1 MHAPPSFAFQ
11 TGYEHADEEDD
22 SPKSLAT
29 HKRKRLSKACNACHR
44 SKRRCDGTAPCSNCY
59 FASRPCHYTDAHG
72 RSVAAPH
79 TGKPDASKVSRSITA
94 RGKTYSEDDRP
105 RSSTSKGP
113 PDASEK
119 QSRKRVKH
127 EERETSFN
135 SAPTRED
142 SATNRVP
149 PLLFDADLM
158 RELTNLFFAHRH
170 PWCAI
175 IHKSTFSASLP
186 HNRVPP
192 YLLYAICA
200 LAAPLSRRPR
210 IRTTPLHLSGIP
222 FASQAVS
229 LMFDRS
235 RDSGDLLCE
244 RNLTTAQALC
254 LLMVH
259 DRIAQT
265 KAKLANSRYRDLA
278 LQIVQELGVH
288 HSEHSAIS
296 PGPTVDVI
304 HVSIERESVRRIFWA
319 IHLLDLHMSMYTL
332 RPVSLSGNELR
343 IRLPVDETSFELAV
357 HATTPEYLHVLPVR
371 KHRVSE
377 LGHLIQIMSLYAE
390 VEQIL
395 NRSDSKA
402 GQLQGL
408 KKRGDE
414 WASSLPDHLQ
424 FSDQNLQVQKSM
436 FETSSNTGAWCF
448 CCMHVYY
455 ASFALA
461 LHTGMNYAYYSDSLD
476 PSQRLQWP
484 VTRLDIIMEMLAD
497 RAKNSMLLGA
507 AVWSQIMYCDRN
519 DAQIEEWSSG
529 YEELWGTRIP
539 DLAVAIA
546 ALRREPGSRYYS
558 AANARISPPATTSQ
572 THPLGQS
579 LDQLRLHDYGTT
591 WSRTV
596 PAYLQ
601 HGMVHDSE
609 AGTDNRGSDAAGPAS
624 DVNEPARTA
633 GRRGESLP
641 SLRSSGLLDSWNPP
655 SFSSQSRI
663 SVQEPSLETSPPPR
677 LKMESAASRPA
688 GLKWLVNESR

>member
-44 SKRRCDGTAPCSNCY
+44 SKRRCDGTDISSY

-395 NRSDSKA
+395 NRSSI
-402 GQLQGL
+402 LP
-408 KKRGDE
+408 E

-461 LHTGMNYAYYSDSLD
+461 LHT
-476 PSQRLQWP
+476 
-484 VTRLDIIMEMLAD
+484 
-497 RAKNSMLLGA
+497 
-507 AVWSQIMYCDRN
+507 IMYCDRN